1 MRAAH
6 LLQQLELQ
14 RIVHHQLEAMV
25 RRLLQ
30 LRGAEHALEQHDGR
44 RDAGGAQRQPLFQ
57 ARHGEGI
64 GLPQGERGR
73 HQPMPVGVGL
83 DDRHDTGAAGART
96 DDAEVVAQGVRVDD
110 GPDQPAHRNTPSA

>member
-1 MRAAH
+1 
-6 LLQQLELQ
+6 
-14 RIVHHQLEAMV
+14 MV

-96 DDAEVVAQGVRVDD
+96 DDAEVVAQACVSMTARISPASPQYAFRVTV
-110 GPDQPAHRNTPSA
+110 GA